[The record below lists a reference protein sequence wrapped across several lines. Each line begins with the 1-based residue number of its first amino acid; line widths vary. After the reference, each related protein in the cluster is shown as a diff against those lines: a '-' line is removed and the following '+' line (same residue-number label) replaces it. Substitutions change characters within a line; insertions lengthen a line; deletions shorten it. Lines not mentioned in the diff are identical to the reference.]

1 MSPCLISF
9 GSKVL
14 HCLVYKRWVG
24 ISSDYDTVMSYK
36 LSWCPFGGEPSC
48 STYFWLLSEFFGPVI
63 QNATRFK
70 PGGVY
75 RLIQQS
81 ATGTNSGLVFNQDKP
96 AWCRKNTTGH
106 TWCIYIY
113 THIYIYICNIY
124 KGGCKEPVLLTGN
137 KERWCILPR
146 SCCGKNPSTSAG
158 RYDSMW

>member
-113 THIYIYICNIY
+113 TYIYICNIY